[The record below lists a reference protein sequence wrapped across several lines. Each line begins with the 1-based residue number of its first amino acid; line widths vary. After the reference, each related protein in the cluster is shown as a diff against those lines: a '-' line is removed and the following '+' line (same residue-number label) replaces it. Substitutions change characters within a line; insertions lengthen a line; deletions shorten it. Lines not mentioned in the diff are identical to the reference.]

1 MNQNRSFAFSTCV
14 VLLVFLIVGV
24 AWVAAVA
31 HGASREGSAK
41 PLPDVNI
48 AWTNYSANQA
58 PTMVADAQRFFQKH
72 GLNAHVS
79 YIEGSP
85 TATAALVGNSIQILE
100 TGPVA
105 AIQAQL
111 KGQDVVVLAIHIP
124 YPNFRLVA
132 MPNVRDLNDLRG
144 KIVGV
149 SQPGSVDDVVTRELL
164 KKKGF
169 TLGKDVKILYVKSN
183 PAKVSA
189 LSSNLVGAVTLSPLI
204 YQEARS
210 VGARELLN
218 FREMGIAYPLNGVES
233 TRRFVKERR
242 DLVVAYLKA
251 SVEAIRFIKSRPDET
266 KQIIGRYTKQTDP
279 EVLDISYQELVG
291 VLPDN
296 PAPTL
301 EAVQI
306 VLSFLKGGEG
316 KNPADF
322 VDPGPLQQAIR
333 ELDRKK

>member
-1 MNQNRSFAFSTCV
+1 MRQRATHSFFLRAAFSA
-14 VLLVFLIVGV
+14 VLLIELVCTITV
-24 AWVAAVA
+24 ASAASTDSSVKLL
-31 HGASREGSAK
+31 GE
-41 PLPDVNI
+41 VNI

-58 PTMVADAQRFFQKH
+58 PTMVADAQGFFQKH
-72 GLNAHVS
+72 GLNAKVF

-85 TATAALVGNSIQILE
+85 TATAALVGNSIEILE

-132 MPNVRDLNDLRG
+132 MPNIRDIDDLKG
-144 KIVGV
+144 KIIGV
-149 SQPGSVDDVVTRELL
+149 SQPGSVDDIVTRELL
-164 KKKGF
+164 KKKG
-169 TLGKDVKILYVKSN
+169 LMPGKDVKILYVKSN

-204 YQEARS
+204 YQEARA
-210 VGARELLN
+210 VGGHELVN
-218 FREMGIAYPLNGVES
+218 FKELGIVYPLDGIES

-251 SVEAIRFIKSRPDET
+251 YVEAIRFIKSRPNET
-266 KQIIGRYTKQTDP
+266 KQIIGRYTRQQNAQ
-279 EVLDISYQELVG
+279 VLDISYQELVG

-301 EAVQI
+301 EAIQT

-316 KNPADF
+316 KKAADF
-322 VDPGPLQQAIR
+322 VDSTPLQQAIR
-333 ELDRKK
+333 EFDRIK

>member
-1 MNQNRSFAFSTCV
+1 MRQRANFFSV
-14 VLLVFLIVGV
+14 RFVLSAILFIQLVRMIHV
-24 AWVAAVA
+24 ASAASTDSSVKLL
-31 HGASREGSAK
+31 GE
-41 PLPDVNI
+41 VNI

-58 PTMVADAQRFFQKH
+58 PTMVADAQGLFQKH
-72 GLNAHVS
+72 GLKAKVF

-85 TATAALVGNSIQILE
+85 TATAALVGNSIDILE

-132 MPNVRDLNDLRG
+132 MPNIRDVEDLRG

-149 SQPGSVDDVVTRELL
+149 SQPGSLDDIVTRELL
-164 KKKGF
+164 KKKGL
-169 TLGKDVKILYVKSN
+169 TPGKDVKILYVKSN

-204 YQEARS
+204 YQEARA
-210 VGARELLN
+210 VGGHELVN
-218 FREMGIAYPLNGVES
+218 FRELGIVYPLDGIES
-233 TRRFVKERR
+233 TRRFVKEKR

-251 SVEAIRFIKSRPDET
+251 YVEAIRFIKLRPNET
-266 KQIIGRYTKQTDP
+266 KQIIGRYTRQENAKT
-279 EVLDISYQELVG
+279 LDISYEELLG

-301 EAVQI
+301 AAVQT

-316 KNPADF
+316 KNAADF
-322 VDPGPLQQAIR
+322 VDSTPLQQAIR
-333 ELDRKK
+333 ELDRIK